1 MWEVTTQVSDPKIR
15 TAFTTDS
22 KNNPYTRSAAPSLMR
37 IHVTLPQNAISQYK
51 FFTTAGQSS
60 SAAKITRTGYLKEV
74 TISRGRP

>member
-22 KNNPYTRSAAPSLMR
+22 KKNPYTRSAAPSLLR

-60 SAAKITRTGYLKEV
+60 SASGITHTSYLKEV
-74 TISRGRP
+74 AISIGHP